1 MRISTNLTPKQKI
14 CLCRSGIIAL
24 GLLFAYVLGLLSV
37 AAEICSTFVYITL
50 AAILLEILLYSVF
63 SAMINFHTIKLRIRY
78 SKILPLD
85 KEGLS
90 HYHIHTIIDYVRM
103 IDETTR
109 RTFLLGVKDL
119 YICRPL
125 SRKKAKKIIEGM
137 KLHFS
142 KDEFDYSSE
151 LIRMQYYRYS
161 GRRWTEEQVM
171 EAYLISPHIKS
182 LYAHLGWKTINS
194 IF

>member
-1 MRISTNLTPKQKI
+1 
-14 CLCRSGIIAL
+14 
-24 GLLFAYVLGLLSV
+24 
-37 AAEICSTFVYITL
+37 
-50 AAILLEILLYSVF
+50 
-63 SAMINFHTIKLRIRY
+63 
-78 SKILPLD
+78 
-85 KEGLS
+85 
-90 HYHIHTIIDYVRM
+90 M